1 VLNYREHLSNI
12 DPTAAG
18 FGISARD
25 RVYDF
30 RSFNWASAQLL
41 GALVPVNRG
50 ATLVMAEK
58 FSASRFF
65 QHLRDHRVTIAA
77 GNPTTINMLLN
88 SESTAHRNNLPA
100 LRFLTS
106 SSAPLTVE
114 EWQRFEQ
121 RFGIPIAQGYGSSET
136 GWIAA
141 ISGEQRRLGTV
152 GRPLAYHD
160 LDIVDRRRRA
170 PAGRHGRPRRD
181 RRLAFAQLP
190 LSRRGRQR
198 DGR

>member
-1 VLNYREHLSNI
+1 MLSYREHLSNI
-12 DPTAAG
+12 DPTADG
-18 FGISARD
+18 FGITADD
-25 RVYDF
+25 RLYDF

-50 ATLVMAEK
+50 ATLVMAQK

-65 QHLRDHRVTIAA
+65 PHLREHRVTVAA
-77 GNPTTINMLLN
+77 GNPTTINILLN
-88 SESTAHRNNLPA
+88 GDGDAHRDNLPS

-114 EWQRFEQ
+114 EWRRFEQ

-141 ISGEQRRLGTV
+141 IPGETRRHGTV
-152 GRPLAYHD
+152 GRPFPYHD
-160 LDIVDRRRRA
+160 VAIVDGNGRLRRRA
-170 PAGRHGRPRRD
+170 RSARSRSAASPTTTTAISPRT
-181 RRLAFAQLP
+181 AA
-190 LSRRGRQR
+190 
-198 DGR
+198 